1 MLEHY
6 SDNVGSENADSMKE
20 EHDKVE
26 VGSMAGHISDSLRK
40 QNYFLERGWK
50 QC

>member
-1 MLEHY
+1 MLEHQ
-6 SDNVGSENADSMKE
+6 SDNAGSGDADSRKE

-40 QNYFLERGWK
+40 QKYFLERGWK